1 MSAMN
6 VNRTTQ
12 GVSFNTG
19 ISMAEYNEAPA
30 GQTPGQTQRSILPGS
45 TTVSEALANVFPKDP
60 TAAGQIMGML
70 AAAGNSTLLRTG
82 NGFHMAA
89 KKAIRN
95 LRGKKGKDG
104 KGEAAGR
111 AAEELENL
119 LDDTELLDQYRAAL
133 LES

>member
-60 TAAGQIMGML
+60 TASGQIMGML

-95 LRGKKGKDG
+95 LRGKNGKDG

>member
-60 TAAGQIMGML
+60 TASGQIMGML